1 MVKLNEILSF
11 ESKVDFCI
19 TKNAVGTSIL
29 LKEKWPIEY
38 ERPLSKNLFINYYV
52 RKILMIVLRVNLE
65 F

>member
-1 MVKLNEILSF
+1 MIISKEKINLFDFYSKMVKLNEILSF

-38 ERPLSKNLFINYYV
+38 ERPLSKNLSIN
-52 RKILMIVLRVNLE
+52 
-65 F
+65 